1 MLEIL
6 QNSMLVE
13 NIVSGTHDD
22 IPAHFPDFA
31 IRLRSVCEGCES
43 WHHVNTEL
51 LQLESFLGMYSSIHG
66 NTCTAL
72 AGVINNVIN
81 YIGNIRKVY
90 SELNRSVPCGYSSVQ
105 SEAESI
111 GNTGDSSS
119 ESNIAVIEG
128 VELIHVF
135 HKRFFPKKTIVWV
148 RTKLN
153 AFLGMNIT
161 DKQMNNNLPN
171 IRRRKNEKG
180 RATFL
185 LGLADFY
192 EDELA
197 KEDCISDL
205 RKK

>member
-13 NIVSGTHDD
+13 NIVSGVHDN

-31 IRLRSVCEGCES
+31 IRLQSVCEDCES

-66 NTCTAL
+66 NSCEAL
-72 AGVINNVIN
+72 VGVINNVIN

-90 SELNRSVPCGYSSVQ
+90 SELNRSLPYSYSYG
-105 SEAESI
+105 SSIAEPANDIEQGS
-111 GNTGDSSS
+111 TG
-119 ESNIAVIEG
+119 SNIAVIEG

-135 HKRFFPKKTIVWV
+135 HKRFFPRKTVVWV
-148 RTKLN
+148 RNKLN
-153 AFLGMNIT
+153 TLLGMNIT